1 MNFGQVPTR
10 QLNKIDFELP
20 AEPPINDSV
29 LKGKTA
35 KKSAVYVGC
44 AKWSRK
50 EWIGTV
56 YTEGTKEKDFL
67 HEYAKRFNSVELNAT
82 HYKLY
87 KAADLAKWVDQVG
100 SGNFKFAPKLY
111 QGITHFG
118 NLRGKEILTDVFLQN
133 IISLGK
139 HLGPVFIQVAD
150 KFSPKRKEELFGYL
164 GSLPRDVQFFLEVRH
179 PDWFVK
185 PEADELFTALRKLK
199 VGSVITDV
207 AGRRDCCHMHL
218 TVPKAFIRFVGN
230 NLHKTDFARIDA
242 WVQRMKYWL
251 DKGIKEIYFFMHM
264 PDEAISPK
272 ASFYLVKR
280 LNEVCG
286 PILPEP
292 GFVNT

>member
-29 LKGKTA
+29 LKGKTT
-35 KKSAVYVGC
+35 KKPAVYVGC

-50 EWIGTV
+50 EWIGIV
-56 YTEGTKEKDFL
+56 YPEGTKEKDFL
-67 HEYAKRFNSVELNAT
+67 HEYAKRLNSVELNAT

-87 KAADLAKWVDQVG
+87 KAADLEKWVEHVG
-100 SGNFKFAPKLY
+100 NRNFKFAPKLY

-118 NLRGKEILTDVFLQN
+118 NLRGKEVLTDVFLQN
-133 IISLGK
+133 IITLGK
-139 HLGPVFIQVAD
+139 NLGPVFIQVAD
-150 KFSPKRKEELFGYL
+150 KFSPKRKEELFDYL
-164 GSLPRDVQFFLEVRH
+164 ISLPRDVQFFLEVRH

-185 PEADELFTALRKLK
+185 PEADELFNTLRKLK
-199 VGSVITDV
+199 IGSVITDV

-218 TVPKAFIRFVGN
+218 TVPKAFIRYVGN
-230 NLHKTDFARIDA
+230 NLHKTDFARMDA

-264 PDEAISPK
+264 SDETFSPK
-272 ASFYLVKR
+272 ASFYLDKK
-280 LNEVCG
+280 LNDACG
-286 PILPEP
+286 PIFPTP
-292 GFVNT
+292 S